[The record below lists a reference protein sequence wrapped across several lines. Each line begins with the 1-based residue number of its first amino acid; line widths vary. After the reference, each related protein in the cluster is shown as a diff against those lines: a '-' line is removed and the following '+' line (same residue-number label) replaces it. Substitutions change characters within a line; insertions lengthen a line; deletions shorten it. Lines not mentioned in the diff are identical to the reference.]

1 MLDFVLG
8 AGLAGLAVRGWIRG
22 FVREVL
28 DLVGLVLGIWVAF
41 TLGRPLGNFL
51 SDQFGVSSEVAR
63 IGSGILLFVLFG
75 VAMGIGAHF
84 LSQVMRLP
92 GLNLANRIGGSAVAA
107 LWGVALI
114 LVIVNIAG
122 VLPLPDSWDEQVEGS
137 VVVRAIAG
145 DDAVPQRIF
154 EALGDD
160 GILASL
166 ATMQDLFGNGSAV
179 PQGNEA
185 LNIPPAPADELRQV
199 RGDVDLVMDRVNE
212 MRVARSVGALL
223 IAQPLTTI
231 AESRAITM
239 YTTGRISRDTPPGGS
254 VSDDIAAAGIL
265 LEIDGEALALATT
278 TRAGIDALF
287 ADPGS
292 LGLLSAPQFDR
303 IGVSVVAGP
312 TGVLLVLVL
321 GG

>member
-75 VAMGIGAHF
+75 VATGIGAHF
-84 LSQVMRLP
+84 LSRVMKLP

-122 VLPLPDSWDEQVEGS
+122 VLRLPDSWDEQAEGS
-137 VVVRAIAG
+137 VVIQAIAG
-145 DDAVPQRIF
+145 DDAVPQRFF

-166 ATMQDLFGNGSAV
+166 ATMQDLFGTGRAV
-179 PQGNEA
+179 PQGNETLA
-185 LNIPPAPADELRQV
+185 IPPAPADELRQV
-199 RGDVDLVMDRVNE
+199 RGEVDLVMDRVNE

-231 AESRAITM
+231 AENRAIIM
-239 YTTGRISRDTPPGGS
+239 YTGGRISRDTPVGGS
-254 VSDDIAAAGIL
+254 VSDDVAAAGIL
-265 LEIDGEALALATT
+265 LEVDGEALALATT
-278 TRAGIDALF
+278 TRAAIDALF
-287 ADPGS
+287 ADPAS
-292 LGLLSAPQFDR
+292 LGLLAAPQFDR
-303 IGVSVVAGP
+303 IGVSVVSGP

>member
-63 IGSGILLFVLFG
+63 IGSGVLLFVLFG
-75 VAMGIGAHF
+75 VATGIGAHF
-84 LSQVMRLP
+84 LSRVMRLP

-122 VLPLPDSWDEQVEGS
+122 VLPMPDSWDEQVGGS
-137 VVVRAIAG
+137 VVVQGIAG
-145 DDAVPQRIF
+145 DDAVPQRFF

-166 ATMQDLFGNGSAV
+166 ATMQDLFGTGRAV

-185 LNIPPAPADELRQV
+185 LEIPPAPADELRQV
-199 RGDVDLVMDRVNE
+199 RSEVDLVMDRVNE

-223 IAQPLTTI
+223 MAQPLTTI
-231 AESRAITM
+231 AEIRAITM
-239 YTTGRISRDTPPGGS
+239 YTSGRISRDTPVGGS
-254 VSDDIAAAGIL
+254 VSDDIASAGIL

-278 TRAGIDALF
+278 TRAAIDALL

-292 LGLLSAPQFDR
+292 LGILSASQFDR
-303 IGVSVVAGP
+303 VGVSVVAGP

>member
-1 MLDFVLG
+1 
-8 AGLAGLAVRGWIRG
+8 
-22 FVREVL
+22 
-28 DLVGLVLGIWVAF
+28 
-41 TLGRPLGNFL
+41 
-51 SDQFGVSSEVAR
+51 
-63 IGSGILLFVLFG
+63 
-75 VAMGIGAHF
+75 
-84 LSQVMRLP
+84 
-92 GLNLANRIGGSAVAA
+92 
-107 LWGVALI
+107 
-114 LVIVNIAG
+114 
-122 VLPLPDSWDEQVEGS
+122 
-137 VVVRAIAG
+137 
-145 DDAVPQRIF
+145 
-154 EALGDD
+154 
-160 GILASL
+160 
-166 ATMQDLFGNGSAV
+166 
-179 PQGNEA
+179 
-185 LNIPPAPADELRQV
+185 
-199 RGDVDLVMDRVNE
+199 MDRVNE
-212 MRVARSVGALL
+212 MRVARSVGAPL

-312 TGVLLVLVL
+312 TGILLVLVL

>member
-41 TLGRPLGNFL
+41 TLSRPLGDFL
-51 SDQFGVSSEVAR
+51 SDQFSVGSEVGR

-75 VAMGIGAHF
+75 VAMGIGAHL

-92 GLNLANRIGGSAVAA
+92 GLNLANRIGGSGVAA

-114 LVIVNIAG
+114 LVIINVAG
-122 VLPLPDSWDEQVEGS
+122 VLPVPDSWDEQVEGS
-137 VVVRAIAG
+137 TVVQAIAG
-145 DDAVPQRIF
+145 PDAVPQRFF
-154 EALGDD
+154 ETLGDN

-166 ATMQDLFGNGSAV
+166 AAMQDLFGSGRAV
-179 PQGNEA
+179 PQGNET
-185 LNIPPAPADELRQV
+185 LEIPPAPADELRQV
-199 RGDVDLVMDRVNE
+199 RSDVDLVMDKFNE

-223 IAQPLTTI
+223 VAQPMTAI
-231 AESRAITM
+231 AESRASTM
-239 YTTGRISRDTPPGGS
+239 YMSGRISRDTPAGGS
-254 VSDDIAAAGIL
+254 VSDDIAEAGIL

-278 TRAGIDALF
+278 TRAAVDALL

-292 LGLLSAPQFDR
+292 LGLLSDPQFDR
-303 IGVSVVAGP
+303 VGVSVLDGP
-312 TGVLLVLVL
+312 TGVLLVIVL

>member
-22 FVREVL
+22 FVREIL

-41 TLGRPLGNFL
+41 TLSEPLGNFL
-51 SDQFGVSSEVAR
+51 SDQFNVSSEVAR

-75 VAMGIGAHF
+75 VAMSIGAHF

-114 LVIVNIAG
+114 LVIINVAG
-122 VLPLPDSWDEQVEGS
+122 VLPLPDGWSAEVEDSTVIQV
-137 VVVRAIAG
+137 IAG
-145 DDAVPQRIF
+145 DDAAPQRLF
-154 EALGDD
+154 ERMGDD
-160 GILASL
+160 GIFASL
-166 ATMQDLFGNGSAV
+166 ATMQSLFGSGRAV
-179 PQGNEA
+179 PQGSEA
-185 LNIPPAPADELRQV
+185 LEIPPAPGDELRQV
-199 RGDVDLVMDRVNE
+199 REDVDLVMDRLNE

-223 IAQPLTTI
+223 VAQPLTNI
-231 AESRAITM
+231 AESRATTM
-239 YTTGRISRDTPPGGS
+239 YMAGRISRDTPPGGS

-287 ADPGS
+287 DDPGS
-292 LGLLSAPQFDR
+292 LGLLAAPQFDR
-303 IGVSVVAGP
+303 VGLSVLEGP

>member
-287 ADPGS
+287 AEISGTS
-292 LGLLSAPQFDR
+292 LRAPVRPNRGVGRCRTDR
-303 IGVSVVAGP
+303 CPTGAGP
-312 TGVLLVLVL
+312 WRLM
-321 GG
+321 

>member
-8 AGLAGLAVRGWIRG
+8 AGLTGLAVRGWIRG

-41 TLGRPLGNFL
+41 ALGRPLGNFL
-51 SDQFGVSSEVAR
+51 SDQFGVSPEVAR

-75 VAMGIGAHF
+75 VAMGIGAHL

-114 LVIVNIAG
+114 LVIVNVAG
-122 VLPLPDSWDEQVEGS
+122 VLPLPGGWDEQVEGS
-137 VVVRAIAG
+137 VVVQAIAG
-145 DDAVPQRIF
+145 EDAVPQRVF

-166 ATMQDLFGNGSAV
+166 SAMQDLFGSGRAV

-185 LNIPPAPADELRQV
+185 LQIPPAPVDELRQV
-199 RGDVDLVMDRVNE
+199 RSDVDLVVDRVNE
-212 MRVARSVGALL
+212 IRVAKSVGGLL
-223 IAQPLTTI
+223 TAQPLTAI
-231 AESRAITM
+231 AESRAVTM
-239 YTTGRISRDTPPGGS
+239 YTAGRISRDTPISGS
-254 VSDDIAAAGIL
+254 VSNDLAAAGIL

-292 LGLLSAPQFDR
+292 LALLSATQFDR
-303 IGVSVVAGP
+303 VGVSVVAGP